1 MTNEEA
7 AVAKAKL
14 REAALERRQSLSPEI
29 HADAKRI
36 LAARGLPVPITP
48 ESVVA
53 GYWPIHGEID
63 PRPLLAALAGQ
74 GATTALPSIAAQ
86 HAPLIFR
93 VWREGDPVQRGA
105 LGISEPLSEAD
116 PVQPTIVLVP
126 LSVFDRRGQRIGYGA
141 GHYDR
146 ALGLLRLHTHI
157 IAIGLAFATQEIH
170 EVPAE
175 PHDVALDFV
184 LTEREII
191 DFRSI

>member
-1 MTNEEA
+1 MSTDDPSA
-7 AVAKAKL
+7 AKAIL
-14 REAALERRQSLSPEI
+14 RDAALERRQSLSPDI
-29 HADAKRI
+29 HADAKRL
-36 LAARGLPVPITP
+36 LASRGLPIPVTS

-53 GYWPIHGEID
+53 GYWPIRSEID

-93 VWREGDPVQRGA
+93 AWREGEPIMRGA
-105 LGISEPLSEAD
+105 LGISEPLPEAD
-116 PVQPTIVLVP
+116 SVQPTIVLVP
-126 LSVFDRRGQRIGYGA
+126 LSAFDRRGQRIGYGA

-146 ALGLLRLHTHI
+146 ALGLLRLHSHI
-157 IAIGLAFATQEIH
+157 VAIGLAFATQEID

>member
-7 AVAKAKL
+7 AAAKAKL
-14 REAALERRQSLSPEI
+14 RVAALERRQSLSPEI
-29 HADAKRI
+29 HADAKC
-36 LAARGLPVPITP
+36 LFATRGLPVPNTP
-48 ESVVA
+48 TSVVA

-63 PRPLLAALAGQ
+63 PRPLLAMLAGQ
-74 GATTALPSIAAQ
+74 GATTALPSIAGQ
-86 HAPLIFR
+86 NAPLIFR
-93 VWREGDPVQRGA
+93 AWREGAPVQRGA
-105 LGISEPLSEAD
+105 LGISEPLPEAD
-116 PVQPTIVLVP
+116 SVQPTIVLVP
-126 LSVFDRRGQRIGYGA
+126 LSAFDRRGQRIGYGA

-157 IAIGLAFATQEIH
+157 VAIGLAFATQEID

>member
-1 MTNEEA
+1 MSLEDPSA
-7 AVAKAKL
+7 AKSRL
-14 REAALERRQSLSPEI
+14 REAALERRQALSPEL
-29 HADAKRI
+29 HADAKRV
-36 LAARGLPVPITP
+36 LATRGLPLAITP
-48 ESVVA
+48 DTVVA

-63 PRPLLAALAGQ
+63 PRPLLAKLAEQ

-93 VWREGDPVQRGA
+93 AWREGEAVQRGA
-105 LGISEPLSEAD
+105 LGISEPLPEAE

-126 LSVFDRRGQRIGYGA
+126 LSAFDRRGQRIGYGA

-146 ALGLLRLHTHI
+146 ALGLLRLHSRI
-157 IAIGLAFATQEIH
+157 VAIGLAFATQEID

-184 LTEREII
+184 LTEREVI
-191 DFRSI
+191 DFRST

>member
-1 MTNEEA
+1 MSTDDPSA
-7 AVAKAKL
+7 AKAIL
-14 REAALERRQSLSPEI
+14 RDAALERRQSLSPDI
-29 HADAKRI
+29 HADAKRL
-36 LAARGLPVPITP
+36 LASRGLPIPVTSG
-48 ESVVA
+48 SVVA

-74 GATTALPSIAAQ
+74 GATTALPSISAQ

-93 VWREGDPVQRGA
+93 AWREGDPVQRGA
-105 LGISEPLSEAD
+105 LGISEPLPEAD
-116 PVQPTIVLVP
+116 SVQPTIVLVP
-126 LSVFDRRGQRIGYGA
+126 LSAFDRRGQRIGYGA

-157 IAIGLAFATQEIH
+157 IAIGLAFATQEIG

-191 DFRSI
+191 DFRST